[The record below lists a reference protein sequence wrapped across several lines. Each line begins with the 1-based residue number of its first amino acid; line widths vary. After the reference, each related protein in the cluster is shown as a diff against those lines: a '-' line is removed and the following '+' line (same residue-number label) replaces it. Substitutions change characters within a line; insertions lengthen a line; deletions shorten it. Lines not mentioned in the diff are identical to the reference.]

1 MVISRKT
8 KGWAALVL
16 AVAILLG
23 PGAKGLLQAEIDLIR
38 LYQQRASPLVAS
50 VVTCR
55 FDPSCSH
62 FGLSA
67 LQEFG
72 FWKGNLLIGGRLIK
86 CSPIGFFWDS
96 VGSRFWV
103 LGSGFWVLGSGF

>member
-1 MVISRKT
+1 MVIERRAKR
-8 KGWAALVL
+8 WLALAL
-16 AVAILLG
+16 AVSILLG
-23 PGAKGLLQAEIDLIR
+23 PGAKWLLKAEIDLTR

-62 FGLSA
+62 FGLGA

-72 FWKGNLLIGGRLIK
+72 FWKGNLLIGGRLIH
-86 CSPIGFFWDS
+86 CSPIGFVWDS
-96 VGSRFWV
+96 
-103 LGSGFWVLGSGF
+103 LGSGF

>member
-1 MVISRKT
+1 MSRKAR
-8 KGWAALVL
+8 GRAALVL
-16 AVAILLG
+16 AVSILLG
-23 PGAKGLLQAEIDLIR
+23 PGARGLLRAEIDLIR

-62 FGLSA
+62 FGLGA

-72 FWKGNLLIGGRLIK
+72 FWKGNLLIGGRLIH
-86 CSPIGFFWDS
+86 CSPIGFFWD
-96 VGSRFWV
+96 V
-103 LGSGFWVLGSGF
+103 LV

>member
-1 MVISRKT
+1 MVISRKA

-16 AVAILLG
+16 AIPILLG
-23 PGAKGLLQAEIDLIR
+23 FGPGGLLQAEIDLIR

-62 FGLSA
+62 FGLGA

-72 FWKGNLLIGGRLIK
+72 FWKGNLLIGGRLIH
-86 CSPIGFFWDS
+86 CSPIGFFWD
-96 VGSRFWV
+96 V
-103 LGSGFWVLGSGF
+103 LV

>member
-8 KGWAALVL
+8 KGWAVFVL
-16 AVAILLG
+16 AVSILLG
-23 PGAKGLLQAEIDLIR
+23 PGAKWLLQAEIDLIR
-38 LYQQRASPLVAS
+38 LYQRASPLVAS

-62 FGLSA
+62 FGLGA

-72 FWKGNLLIGGRLIK
+72 FWKGNLLIGGRLIH
-86 CSPIGFFWDS
+86 CSPIGFVWDS
-96 VGSRFWV
+96 VGS
-103 LGSGFWVLGSGF
+103 GF